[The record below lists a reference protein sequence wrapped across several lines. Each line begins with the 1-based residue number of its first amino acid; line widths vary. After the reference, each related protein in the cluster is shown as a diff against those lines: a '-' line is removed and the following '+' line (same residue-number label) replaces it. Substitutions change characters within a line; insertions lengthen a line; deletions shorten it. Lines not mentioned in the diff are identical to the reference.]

1 MEPQD
6 SGTCKGGAQD
16 LTANGTSSQKSCDQ
30 LHHLHTFQSPISSLS
45 HCPSGPVHCH
55 FSYPH
60 PPSPGRANCF
70 LTSLPGKPFHAAPNK
85 VSVKWSGL
93 KGMTNLS
100 GSPILYITLGIFS
113 LQVTNSKTFKFC
125 RFYMVSVTY
134 CSFGCYLL
142 TTLEN
147 VGYILSLQSREKQAM
162 HRLCPTSHSLLTQA
176 IYWLIHMGV
185 HKSIRKH
192 KMHSQ

>member
-1 MEPQD
+1 LIWFPPDLGEGDLSPARQSKASPERVLGEGWGCNPSTSASSTLSLLLWEGSWEPQD

-30 LHHLHTFQSPISSLS
+30 LHYLHTFQSPISSLS

-85 VSVKWSGL
+85 VAVK
-93 KGMTNLS
+93 
-100 GSPILYITLGIFS
+100 
-113 LQVTNSKTFKFC
+113 
-125 RFYMVSVTY
+125 
-134 CSFGCYLL
+134 
-142 TTLEN
+142 
-147 VGYILSLQSREKQAM
+147 
-162 HRLCPTSHSLLTQA
+162 
-176 IYWLIHMGV
+176 
-185 HKSIRKH
+185 
-192 KMHSQ
+192 